1 MSNDF
6 ENGLDDILNFD
17 DDGGLMAK
25 FTVKA
30 VTAVIWLLS
39 AGATF
44 GFYAIYAPGLGDWLS
59 PSLAWAI
66 SGIQGAFLLDSM
78 TFVWAY
84 LSRLP
89 GSSVKQINTAKYAS
103 YITLACALLV
113 SLLFV
118 ILSISLDIGLHNAD
132 GTMTRFGTAM
142 QWLGTAVISLSFAVN
157 FVAVFL
163 YGLYSFGAMENMQ
176 SARLNGV
183 KREGKHY
190 IDGQRTKLVIGNTL
204 EGVMKQLPDKARH
217 AGREN
222 TNVYINRTFGDLN
235 GDGRIDEQDEQLHRQ
250 RQGNVVSHA
259 PQPLTP
265 RNEPQ
270 RPNGVT
276 THRVE
281 VAFPLDNDIDL
292 YRPIDPQRP
301 QTPAQPAS
309 PGNGVNHGNIIGGAV
324 AGDEEDEQRPF
335 PPRP

>member
-1 MSNDF
+1 MDNDF
-6 ENGLDDILNFD
+6 ESGLDDILNFD
-17 DDGGLMAK
+17 DDGGLMAR

-30 VTAVIWLLS
+30 VTAAIWLLS

-59 PSLAWAI
+59 PTMAWAI

-78 TFVWAY
+78 TFIWAY

-103 YITLACALLV
+103 YVTLACALLV

-118 ILSISLDIGLHNAD
+118 ILSISLDIGLRNVD
-132 GTMTRFGTAM
+132 GTITRFGMAM

-163 YGLYSFGAMENMQ
+163 YGLYSFVAMENMQ
-176 SARLNGV
+176 NARLNGV
-183 KREGKHY
+183 RREGKHY

-204 EGVMKQLPDKARH
+204 QGVMKQLPDKARH

-222 TNVYINRTFGDLN
+222 TQVYINRSFGDLN
-235 GDGRIDEQDEQLHRQ
+235 GDGKIDEQDELFYRQ
-250 RQGNVVSHA
+250 RQQQA
-259 PQPLTP
+259 RQPLTP
-265 RNEPQ
+265 ANEPH

-276 THRVE
+276 RRVE
-281 VAFPLDNDIDL
+281 VAFPLDNDVQL
-292 YRPIDPQRP
+292 YQNVQPERP
-301 QTPAQPAS
+301 QVQATERPA
-309 PGNGVNHGNIIGGAV
+309 GNGVNYDGNLIGGV
-324 AGDEEDEQRPF
+324 TAGEDGVDPFLPIRP
-335 PPRP
+335 